1 MTLGHYSSILS
12 SNLFLQTPVMEQNG
26 ETETHPNPYEKIS
39 ENLEKILTTDSI
51 NSKDLYTTYMEVANT
66 ARDLIIEFDK
76 IRDEEDLYTG
86 FQLWNM
92 RLTTLLCANELT
104 VAQKEAK
111 RLSAALENVTKSQIA
126 STNSPDQTPPK
137 MLDLFPNEV
146 PLSLKLLIIRLR
158 TQGPNTTL
166 NSEYFKILTD
176 VRMQYTIHENE
187 KSKGSDTPKE
197 SLYPVKETFKLGEV
211 LAYAVSGNLIAKRE
225 YKTLLTHAESILA
238 PLNKH
243 KSELN
248 ESEVLFKDQISFV
261 SMLVAFI
268 TGDLTLGMKYID
280 DVQNLKDLLETLR
293 YILNNVDP
301 VLDYKKLNTGEKKE
315 DVVQELEI
323 LDQVTELVE
332 EQAITGR
339 ILCSLCALFELRSR
353 DDQEEKCDAFEK
365 SAKYKYP
372 NMSYQLFKL
381 WFRNTN
387 KLYGFE

>member
-1 MTLGHYSSILS
+1 MTLDHYSPILS

-51 NSKDLYTTYMEVANT
+51 NSKDLYTTYMEIANT

-76 IRDEEDLYTG
+76 IRDDEDLYTV

-197 SLYPVKETFKLGEV
+197 NLYPVKETFKLGEV

-248 ESEVLFKDQISFV
+248 ESEVLFKDQLSFV

-268 TGDLTLGMKYID
+268 TGDLTLGMKYIE
-280 DVQNLKDLLETLR
+280 DVQNLK
-293 YILNNVDP
+293 
-301 VLDYKKLNTGEKKE
+301 G
-315 DVVQELEI
+315 
-323 LDQVTELVE
+323 
-332 EQAITGR
+332 
-339 ILCSLCALFELRSR
+339 SSR
-353 DDQEEKCDAFEK
+353 DFEV
-365 SAKYKYP
+365 Y
-372 NMSYQLFKL
+372 
-381 WFRNTN
+381 T
-387 KLYGFE
+387 E

>member
-1 MTLGHYSSILS
+1 
-12 SNLFLQTPVMEQNG
+12 
-26 ETETHPNPYEKIS
+26 
-39 ENLEKILTTDSI
+39 
-51 NSKDLYTTYMEVANT
+51 
-66 ARDLIIEFDK
+66 
-76 IRDEEDLYTG
+76 
-86 FQLWNM
+86 
-92 RLTTLLCANELT
+92 
-104 VAQKEAK
+104 
-111 RLSAALENVTKSQIA
+111 
-126 STNSPDQTPPK
+126 
-137 MLDLFPNEV
+137 
-146 PLSLKLLIIRLR
+146 
-158 TQGPNTTL
+158 
-166 NSEYFKILTD
+166 
-176 VRMQYTIHENE
+176 MQYTIHENE
-187 KSKGSDTPKE
+187 KSKESDTPKE
-197 SLYPVKETFKLGEV
+197 NLYPINETFKLGEV

-268 TGDLTLGMKYID
+268 TGDLTLGMKYIE